1 MKLLG
6 DKKLKTKSKWLTN
19 LYVAPVEE
27 TIVEQPETMKVNP
40 PHPDVNLI
48 KVEQENVVFDN
59 AQSIE
64 PNVTVPSTKDNK
76 SPISKAKGEKESSQ
90 NDRSAKPFE
99 ESNMFELDDEDYTIL
114 HRWKSY
120 ETQTK
125 VASEPNANQPNNVYE
140 YQEVWDQFRTTFHRV
155 YQDLKYFLSLPDV

>member
-1 MKLLG
+1 MQVDPLHL
-6 DKKLKTKSKWLTN
+6 
-19 LYVAPVEE
+19 
-27 TIVEQPETMKVNP
+27 
-40 PHPDVNLI
+40 DVNVI
-48 KVEQENVVFDN
+48 EVKQENVVFDN

-64 PNVTVPSTKDNK
+64 PNFTRATKKDNE
-76 SPISKAKGEKESSQ
+76 SPIPKSKGEKESSQ

>member
-1 MKLLG
+1 
-6 DKKLKTKSKWLTN
+6 
-19 LYVAPVEE
+19 
-27 TIVEQPETMKVNP
+27 MKVDPTHFEINVP
-40 PHPDVNLI
+40 E
-48 KVEQENVVFDN
+48 VEQENEVTIVV
-59 AQSIE
+59 QSIQQKF
-64 PNVTVPSTKDNK
+64 VMPSTKDK
-76 SPISKAKGEKESSQ
+76 KKPPVPESDGVKESSQ
-90 NDRSAKPFE
+90 HDKSKENFKEGD
-99 ESNMFELDDEDYTIL
+99 MFELDDEDYTIL